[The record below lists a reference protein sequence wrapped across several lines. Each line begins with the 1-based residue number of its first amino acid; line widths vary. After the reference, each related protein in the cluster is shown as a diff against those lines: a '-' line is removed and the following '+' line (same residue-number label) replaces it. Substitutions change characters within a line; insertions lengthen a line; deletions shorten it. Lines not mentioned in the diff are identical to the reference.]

1 MLAFSDPIVAS
12 DARDLD
18 ISEPLLRMASSS
30 LLITGASG
38 MLMGYLT
45 ALVWHIRQFRGIND
59 VQIACASRVEQPD
72 RPTDVAWMDYRG
84 VVAWIRETRPQIV
97 IHGASP
103 ADPREF
109 VSDPVDCLDANILL
123 TRDIARACAEV
134 GSAMLFVSSGEVY
147 GLNPPTPTDENSF
160 GILDQTLPR
169 SVYSEA
175 KRAGEAYVAAY
186 GRKSGLDVR
195 IVRLFHTFG
204 PGVSLSDSRIFASL
218 INAAI
223 QEKPFPMRSDGTNI
237 RSLLYAFDAMNGM
250 AFCLD
255 RRPRLSATNVA
266 SATGLSIR
274 QIADLA
280 MSVMAPNVEPGV
292 VHVGRANENGF
303 ESEITHNVA
312 DNRRLLQTGWHPQV
326 ELSSAFLRTFQ
337 SALWKVAQET

>member
-1 MLAFSDPIVAS
+1 
-12 DARDLD
+12 
-18 ISEPLLRMASSS
+18 
-30 LLITGASG
+30 
-38 MLMGYLT
+38 
-45 ALVWHIRQFRGIND
+45 
-59 VQIACASRVEQPD
+59 
-72 RPTDVAWMDYRG
+72 
-84 VVAWIRETRPQIV
+84 
-97 IHGASP
+97 
-103 ADPREF
+103 
-109 VSDPVDCLDANILL
+109 
-123 TRDIARACAEV
+123 
-134 GSAMLFVSSGEVY
+134 
-147 GLNPPTPTDENSF
+147 
-160 GILDQTLPR
+160 
-169 SVYSEA
+169 
-175 KRAGEAYVAAY
+175 
-186 GRKSGLDVR
+186 
-195 IVRLFHTFG
+195 
-204 PGVSLSDSRIFASL
+204 
-218 INAAI
+218 
-223 QEKPFPMRSDGTNI
+223 MRSDGTNI